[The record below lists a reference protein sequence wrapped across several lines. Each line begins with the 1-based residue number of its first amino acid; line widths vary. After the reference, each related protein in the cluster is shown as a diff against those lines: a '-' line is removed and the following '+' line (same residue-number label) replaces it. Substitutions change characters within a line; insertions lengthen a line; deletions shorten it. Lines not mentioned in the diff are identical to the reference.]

1 MYGFE
6 SASYDSDYFGIM
18 ATDGLDLY
26 NANFFEE
33 RHFSNNNNNILMVT
47 HTADQEKS
55 IKGW

>member
-1 MYGFE
+1 
-6 SASYDSDYFGIM
+6 M

-33 RHFSNNNNNILMVT
+33 RHFSNNNNILMVT